1 MNIIDEEKV
10 AHRLR
15 QHLNAGT
22 QQLDARVI
30 DRLATSRQSA
40 VAHHVTAH
48 RNVTQANSISSLVAV
63 SPWAR
68 LALMV
73 TAVTALGI
81 GITSTYYWNV
91 SAEIH
96 ENAAIDSALLADD
109 VPPNAYI
116 DPGFQKWLERTSRS
130 SAL

>member
-15 QHLNAGT
+15 QHLNTGVH
-22 QQLDARVI
+22 QLNARVI

-40 VAHHVTAH
+40 VAHHVAAH
-48 RNVTQANSISSLVAV
+48 RNTTLANSMSSLVAA

-68 LALMV
+68 LAFMI
-73 TAVTALGI
+73 TALGI
-81 GITSTYYWNV
+81 GIASTYYWKI
-91 SAEIH
+91 SSEIH
-96 ENAAIDSALLADD
+96 ENAVIDSALLADD

>member
-10 AHRLR
+10 AHHLR

-30 DRLATSRQSA
+30 DRLARSRQFA
-40 VAHHVTAH
+40 VAHHVATH
-48 RNVTQANSISSLVAV
+48 RNIPQVNSISSLVAV

-68 LALMV
+68 LALMI
-73 TAVTALGI
+73 TALGI
-81 GITSTYYWNV
+81 GIASTYYWNV